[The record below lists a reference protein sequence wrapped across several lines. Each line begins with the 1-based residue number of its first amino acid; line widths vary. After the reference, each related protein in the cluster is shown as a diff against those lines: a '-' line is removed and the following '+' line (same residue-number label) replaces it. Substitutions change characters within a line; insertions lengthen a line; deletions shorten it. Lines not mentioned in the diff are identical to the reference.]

1 MPIPMDYQH
10 ASEDFERFLGEVIAR
25 TGLTTRNQAF
35 TTAEGVLLAFRRR
48 LPPRDAL
55 RFAGALPPVLRAIF
69 VADWD
74 VADQDLDAPLQAFG
88 GRADWTRDVRA
99 LRRDHNFSSDG
110 AVAGVAAALR
120 ACLGDSRLDAALAGM
135 PAEAQDFWSAAP

>member
-10 ASEDFERFLGEVIAR
+10 ASEDFERFLGEVVAR

-74 VADQDLDAPLQAFG
+74 MDAPRPAFG

-99 LRRDHNFSSDG
+99 LRQDHNFSPDG
-110 AVAGVAAALR
+110 AVAEVAAALR

-135 PAEAQDFWSAAP
+135 PAEAQDFWSVAP